1 MKALNRVIILLTV
14 FAVFSFVNRAQA
26 ADDVTTTTGQT
37 PTWEW
42 TGNTA
47 ASYTHTTTSGNGSHS
62 WNLGFGGNYF
72 FNNMYELGATVAFSD
87 QSGILAGF
95 SIPGVEIRTLS
106 LLVGPT
112 FNFMGSPEN
121 ACFLTTQVGVLLT
134 GNGNLAPNATQFDYF
149 IGVGRRVEIVKH
161 VTWKP
166 EIAFTGTAKNTDS
179 ATGIVTSS
187 RTDLEVIP
195 FQFSLLF

>member
-1 MKALNRVIILLTV
+1 MKALNHVLIALVVVAALV
-14 FAVFSFVNRAQA
+14 SMNRAK
-26 ADDVTTTTGQT
+26 ADDATATAPT

-42 TGNTA
+42 TGSTA
-47 ASYTHTTTSGNGSHS
+47 ASYTHTTTSGNGAHS